1 MLTTRSRLSTWER
14 PVLKRSPPHPVAE
27 HHGHL
32 GGLGAL
38 GEEVALVLHA
48 RLQEKTLIPDAAV
61 GNAGRASA
69 GGVVELERG
78 KAVVGLGL
86 VVADGGLGARV
97 DGAVPFEPARRGSGG
112 VRVPCRGSQV
122 SRQRQ
127 RQRGQSMLTVGVD
140 VVPAGLVAELEA
152 LAVDHLGV
160 EVALRV
166 REAGVGVA
174 ALSPEW
180 RVRAEGGAECRANEP

>member
-1 MLTTRSRLSTWER
+1 MVALALASTA
-14 PVLKRSPPHPVAE
+14 LFHLSPPAV
-27 HHGHL
+27 
-32 GGLGAL
+32 
-38 GEEVALVLHA
+38 
-48 RLQEKTLIPDAAV
+48 AAV
-61 GNAGRASA
+61 GCGSPGR
-69 GGVVELERG
+69 
-78 KAVVGLGL
+78 
-86 VVADGGLGARV
+86 
-97 DGAVPFEPARRGSGG
+97 
-112 VRVPCRGSQV
+112 RGSQV

-180 RVRAEGGAECRANEP
+180 RVRAAEAEAECRANEP